1 MAKSSKKEA
10 VQSENLPI
18 RRIGYAR
25 VSTADQNP
33 DMQIAALEAYG
44 VPRELIFVDR
54 ASGSSMSRPEFL
66 KALRLAQHPGT
77 EFVVWKLDRMG
88 RTLE

>member
-1 MAKSSKKEA
+1 MAKSSKKA
-10 VQSENLPI
+10 ASKSENLPV

-44 VPRELIFVDR
+44 GPLVNTQINEKTFHWRRYYVVEDEAEIL
-54 ASGSSMSRPEFL
+54 E
-66 KALRLAQHPGT
+66 ALFHAENR
-77 EFVVWKLDRMG
+77 V
-88 RTLE
+88 